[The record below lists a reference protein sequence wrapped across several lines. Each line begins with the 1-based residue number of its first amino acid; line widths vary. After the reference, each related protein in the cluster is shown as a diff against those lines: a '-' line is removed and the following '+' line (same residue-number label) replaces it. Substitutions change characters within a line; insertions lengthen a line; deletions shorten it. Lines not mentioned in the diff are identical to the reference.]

1 MNMNDWIAGYLSGS
15 SRKPIPVLSFPG
27 AQLIGAAVDE
37 LVRSGRRQA
46 DCMKAIAERYQTGA
60 SLSLMDLSVEA
71 EAFGSR
77 ISYSKEEVPTVIG
90 ALVESLEQAEALSV
104 PNIGAGRTG
113 ECLRAIEYAS
123 REITD
128 RPVLAGII
136 GPFSLAGRLLD
147 MTEIM
152 IKCFEE
158 PETVEC
164 VLEKATQ
171 FLVSYA
177 KALKAA
183 GADGIVMAE
192 PAAGLLS
199 PGMLEEFS
207 NPYVLR
213 VKEAVEDDNFLVVY
227 HNCGSVVPLLGSI
240 NRLGMRAYSFG
251 DAIDLEEA
259 LKAINPE
266 SLVFGNISPALEF
279 RGGTPDSV
287 GKATRELVARCSKY
301 PNFVLSSGCDIP
313 PMSPLE
319 NIDAFFA
326 NAQW

>member
-1 MNMNDWIAGYLSGS
+1 MKEWIAGYLSGAD
-15 SRKPIPVLSFPG
+15 RRPIPVLSFPG
-27 AQLIGAAVDE
+27 TQLTGIAVDE

-46 DCMKAIAERYQTGA
+46 DCMKAIAKRYSTGA
-60 SLSLMDLSVEA
+60 ALSLMDLSVEA

-77 ISYSKEEVPTVIG
+77 ICYSGDEVPTV
-90 ALVESLEQAEALSV
+90 AEALIETYEQAQALKV
-104 PNIGAGRTG
+104 PEIGSGRTG
-113 ECLRAIEYAS
+113 ECIQAIRYAS
-123 REITD
+123 EEITD

-171 FLVSYA
+171 FLISYA
-177 KALKAA
+177 LALKNA
-183 GADGIVMAE
+183 GANGIVMAE

-199 PGMLEEFS
+199 PSMIEEFS

-213 VKEAVEDDNFLVVY
+213 VKEAVEDDNFLMVY
-227 HNCGSVVPLLGSI
+227 HNCGNVIPLLGSI
-240 NRLGMRAYSFG
+240 HQLGMRAYSFG

-259 LKAINPE
+259 LKIIDPG
-266 SLVFGNISPALEF
+266 SLVLGNISPALEF
-279 RGGTPDSV
+279 RGGTPDSIAAAT
-287 GKATRELVARCSKY
+287 KALCARCGNY

-313 PMSPLE
+313 PVSPLE
-319 NIDAFFA
+319 NIDAFFE